1 MEYDAADAA
10 PVTRAMRA
18 SYDRA
23 MHGPASDYIPLPRAA
38 SLAHERLF
46 PGTAKEAKTL
56 DMLALALS
64 ALVPLYQR
72 DMETGEVRPLS
83 GEEVQAGRFTRGA
96 TRLEIPGREP
106 LRFLVVPREAVEGA
120 LASLAS
126 DVVLAARVS
135 LTLRQGPRSF
145 T

>member
-1 MEYDAADAA
+1 
-10 PVTRAMRA
+10 
-18 SYDRA
+18 
-23 MHGPASDYIPLPRAA
+23 MHGPASDYMPLPRAA

-46 PGTAKEAKTL
+46 PGAVKEVKTL
-56 DMLALALS
+56 DVLALALS

-72 DMETGEVRPLS
+72 DMETGELRPLS

-106 LRFLVVPREAVEGA
+106 LRFLVVPRGGVEGA
-120 LASLAS
+120 LEKLAG
-126 DVVLAARVS
+126 DALLAARVS
-135 LTLRQGPRSF
+135 LTLRHSPRSF

>member
-1 MEYDAADAA
+1 
-10 PVTRAMRA
+10 MRA
-18 SYDRA
+18 SYDRG

-46 PGTAKEAKTL
+46 PGSAKDAKTL
-56 DMLALALS
+56 DVLALALS

-72 DMETGEVRPLS
+72 DMETGELRPLS

-106 LRFLVVPREAVEGA
+106 LRFLVVPREGVDGA
-120 LASLAS
+120 LAKLAS

-135 LTLRQGPRSF
+135 LTLRQSPRSF